1 MIEGLKKINL
11 IRPTKILKDIQDY
24 HMDPVVAARVAKEA
38 GVKKMVYVHITP
50 SLTNKTTEELYLKGV
65 SEIFDG
71 EIILG
76 RDRMKFKLKPK
87 F

>member
-1 MIEGLKKINL
+1 
-11 IRPTKILKDIQDY
+11 
-24 HMDPVVAARVAKEA
+24 
-38 GVKKMVYVHITP
+38 
-50 SLTNKTTEELYLKGV
+50 LKGV